1 MTANNYGIRMKKLVP
16 ILTTSLALC
25 MSSTLFAQDNNSLNY
40 NVLNFQ
46 TEASRTVSND
56 EMSIGLYIEKSNKQ
70 PTVLASE
77 INQLMNK
84 AIASSKKYPQVK
96 IETGAQ
102 STYPIYDDNNRK
114 IKEWRGR
121 AEIRLESQ
129 DFKAASQLMSELQ
142 QDFQTQ
148 SINFNISE
156 AKRKKIEN
164 ELVIEAS
171 KNFQDRAKSL
181 AQAWNKSNYQLI
193 NLNINTNSY
202 SQRTSAIPRVAM
214 MKAASFDAV
223 PEQELSSGESQIN
236 VNANGSIQFK

>member
-1 MTANNYGIRMKKLVP
+1 MKKLAP
-16 ILTTSLALC
+16 ILTASLAMC
-25 MSSTLFAQDNNSLNY
+25 MSSALFAQDNNSLNY

-77 INQLMNK
+77 INQLMSQ
-84 AIASSKKYPQVK
+84 AIAISKKYPQVK

-193 NLNINTNSY
+193 NLNINTNSC
-202 SQRTSAIPRVAM
+202 SQRASAMPRVAM
-214 MKAASFDAV
+214 MKAASLDAV
-223 PEQELSSGESQIN
+223 PEQELSSGESQIT

>member
-1 MTANNYGIRMKKLVP
+1 MKKLAP
-16 ILTTSLALC
+16 ILTASLAMC
-25 MSSTLFAQDNNSLNY
+25 MSSALFAQDNNSLNY

-77 INQLMNK
+77 INQLMSQ
-84 AIASSKKYPQVK
+84 AIATSKKYPQVK

-202 SQRTSAIPRVAM
+202 SQRASAMPRVAM
-214 MKAASFDAV
+214 MKAASLDAV
-223 PEQELSSGESQIN
+223 PEQELSSGESQIT